1 MEYKKIINLL
11 DNGPN
16 QPNKFKT
23 KNWVEIN
30 DYLGWTYNTNGQIKF
45 KNSTLRSTLCDYSE
59 AYILASRTITIAGA
73 GIDDAARRLDERNK
87 GVIFTNCAPFT
98 DYLSEINNTQID
110 NAKYINVVMP
120 MYDLIENS
128 KNYLKTSESLWQ

>member
-11 DNGPN
+11 DNAPN

-30 DYLGWTYNTNGQIKF
+30 DYLGGTYNTNGQIKF
-45 KNSTLRSTLCDYSE
+45 KNSTLRSTLCDYSK
-59 AYILASRTITIAGA
+59 AYILVSRTITIAGA
-73 GIDDAARRLDERNK
+73 GIDDAARQLDEINK

-128 KNYLKTSESLWQ
+128 KNYLKTSESL

>member
-30 DYLGWTYNTNGQIKF
+30 DYLGGTYNTNGQIKF

-128 KNYLKTSESLWQ
+128 KNYLKTSESL

>member
-1 MEYKKIINLL
+1 MEYKKVINLL
-11 DNGPN
+11 DNAPN

-30 DYLGWTYNTNGQIKF
+30 DYLGGTYNTNGQIKF
-45 KNSTLRSTLCDYSE
+45 KNSTLRSILCDYSE
-59 AYILASRTITIAGA
+59 AYILVSRTITIAGA

-128 KNYLKTSESLWQ
+128 KSYLKTSESL